1 MKKTNNDVNDAGFT
15 VSTLETDYDFPTMA
29 DVSIVSD
36 GFDGNELRSTHID
49 TGKCPGNE

>member
-1 MKKTNNDVNDAGFT
+1 
-15 VSTLETDYDFPTMA
+15 MA

-49 TGKCPGNE
+49 AENVQEMSNDMPPASNKESTTGLASYLTDELIF